1 MSWHHLYKLQKK
13 EKYQNYQHQQ
23 HCNSQLVNHL
33 NQMTLNLIKVLDLD
47 FLQKIYLA
55 QRKKVDYYYQISKAT
70 KEEEIDIIIDNLEI
84 GFGVLPDETKTL
96 TNVALLRINLTGT
109 IIKKVEIFETEVK
122 FLLKVA
128 SMNFNLPGL
137 LESIQN
143 FNHHNLV
150 NYKYENHRQSGL
162 NVFLRSFNV
171 FPSLDLLFSFI
182 KAIKGFI

>member
-1 MSWHHLYKLQKK
+1 MYCDLLKEEVKIKK
-13 EKYQNYQHQQ
+13 DGGVKDYPVIA
-23 HCNSQLVNHL
+23 VN
-33 NQMTLNLIKVLDLD
+33 TLAEIPKSYV
-47 FLQKIYLA
+47 
-55 QRKKVDYYYQISKAT
+55 RKESLRVDYYYQISKAT
-70 KEEEIDIIIDNLEI
+70 KEEEIDIIINNLEI

-150 NYKYENHRQSGL
+150 NYKYENHRESGL
-162 NVFLRSFNV
+162 NVLLRSFNV